1 MNIEGLQIGLTL
13 LGGLALF
20 IYGMNLMSDGLQK
33 AAGEKMKNILA
44 LLTKN
49 ALVGVLAGAVTTAVI
64 QSSSATTVMV
74 IGFVAAN
81 LMNLRQAI
89 SIIIGA
95 NIGTTVTAQLVA
107 FQIGD
112 YAWGFVII
120 GFIMYFFISGYEKVT
135 DIGQIIF
142 AFGVLFVGLNV
153 MGDAMEPLSQTEM
166 FADLMLKVS
175 DSPALGVIVGAVLTA
190 IIQSSSA
197 SIAVLQNLAATA
209 GPDGVTSIIG
219 LTGAIPIL
227 FGTNIG
233 TTVTALLAS
242 IGGSVNAK
250 RAALAHTMFN
260 VGGTLIFIW
269 FTPYIAMFVEM
280 ISPSGDELDVISRQ
294 IANAHLGFNIATTIV
309 FIPLI
314 GVLVKIVTKLIP
326 GKDEIKDPM
335 EVVYLDYNVIEQ
347 PFIAIHLAV
356 KELSRMAE
364 ITAGTVSYTHLDVYK
379 RQNPYLDV
387 KYTRLRELCSIRML
401 IKTSIWDIWCC
412 WQRTIP
418 DIKIL

>member
-1 MNIEGLQIGLTL
+1 M
-13 LGGLALF
+13 
-20 IYGMNLMSDGLQK
+20 
-33 AAGEKMKNILA
+33 
-44 LLTKN
+44 
-49 ALVGVLAGAVTTAVI
+49 
-64 QSSSATTVMV
+64 
-74 IGFVAAN
+74 
-81 LMNLRQAI
+81 
-89 SIIIGA
+89 
-95 NIGTTVTAQLVA
+95 
-107 FQIGD
+107 
-112 YAWGFVII
+112 
-120 GFIMYFFISGYEKVT
+120 
-135 DIGQIIF
+135 
-142 AFGVLFVGLNV
+142 LFVGLNV

-197 SIAVLQNLAATA
+197 SIAVLQNPAATA

-227 FGTNIG
+227 WDKYRNDGNSI
-233 TTVTALLAS
+233 LAS

-356 KELSRMAE
+356 KRAFQNGRDHSRHDN
-364 ITAGTVSYTHLDVYK
+364 GNKKGFPGRRYG
-379 RQNPYLDV
+379 
-387 KYTRLRELCSIRML
+387 CSGVGDER
-401 IKTSIWDIWCC
+401 
-412 WQRTIP
+412 
-418 DIKIL
+418 